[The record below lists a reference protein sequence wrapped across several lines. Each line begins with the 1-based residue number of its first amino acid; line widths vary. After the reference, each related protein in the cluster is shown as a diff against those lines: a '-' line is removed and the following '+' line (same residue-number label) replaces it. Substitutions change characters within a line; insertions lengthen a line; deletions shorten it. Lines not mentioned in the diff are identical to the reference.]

1 MLKVDIFSHNLAVL
15 LEKRRDEVGK
25 AQVHC
30 VTTLFGL

>member
-1 MLKVDIFSHNLAVL
+1 MLKADIFSHNPAVF

-30 VTTLFGL
+30 ATLFAL